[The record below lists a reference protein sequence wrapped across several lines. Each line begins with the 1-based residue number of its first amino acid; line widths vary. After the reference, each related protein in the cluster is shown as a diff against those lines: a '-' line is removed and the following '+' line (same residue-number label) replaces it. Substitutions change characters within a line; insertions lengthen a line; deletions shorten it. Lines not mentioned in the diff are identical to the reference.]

1 MKKII
6 MLLACVLTVGI
17 LGGCTSDK
25 DVSSYLQALLD
36 TSYKNDTTAFVKMG
50 LGTEED
56 ASTLY
61 EQGIDNGTE
70 AFCGRLGVTDEFK
83 QDFRTLYKDMLSKV
97 RYEVGKAEKQ
107 SDGSYQVVVSYE
119 KMNVFQPATAM
130 YQEKVAELAKEWTE
144 GDAPSEEEMMHQI
157 VLTYRESLEA
167 VLAEVKY
174 NEPQTMTVRIELVD
188 NVYTPNTDDVAEL
201 EKALFDGE

>member
-1 MKKII
+1 
-6 MLLACVLTVGI
+6 
-17 LGGCTSDK
+17 
-25 DVSSYLQALLD
+25 
-36 TSYKNDTTAFVKMG
+36 MG
-50 LGTEED
+50 RAG
-56 ASTLY
+56 
-61 EQGIDNGTE
+61 E
-70 AFCGRLGVTDEFK
+70 ATQC
-83 QDFRTLYKDMLSKV
+83 FRTLYKDMLSKV

-157 VLTYRESLEA
+157 VLTYKESLEA
-167 VLAEVKY
+167 VLAEVQY
-174 NEPQTMTVRIELVD
+174 NEPQTMTVRIELID

>member
-36 TSYKNDTTAFVKMG
+36 TSYKNDTAAFVKMR
-50 LGTEED
+50 LGTGED
-56 ASTLY
+56 ASALY

-70 AFCGRLGVTDEFK
+70 AFCGRLGVTDEFRE
-83 QDFRTLYKDMLSKV
+83 DFRTLYKDMLSKV

-119 KMNVFQPATAM
+119 KMNVFQPTTAT
-130 YQEKVAELAKEWTE
+130 YQEKVAALAKEWTE

-157 VLTYRESLEA
+157 VLTYKESLEA
-167 VLAEVKY
+167 VLAEVQY